1 MPSKR
6 KKKKIEGLEKH
17 RQQLRE
23 KKMKRKERK
32 RASLPKKFKKR

>member
-1 MPSKR
+1 MTGKR

-17 RQQLRE
+17 RQQVRA

-32 RASLPKKFKKR
+32 RLSLPKKHKK